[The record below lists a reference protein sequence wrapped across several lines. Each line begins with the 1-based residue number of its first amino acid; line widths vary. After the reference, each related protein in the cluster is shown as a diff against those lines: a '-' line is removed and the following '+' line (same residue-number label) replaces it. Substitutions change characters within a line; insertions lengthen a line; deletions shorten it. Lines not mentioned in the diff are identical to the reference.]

1 MEDCKPTSTLM
12 NQNEKF
18 NKEDGAGKVDEGL
31 YRSLIGCLMYLT
43 ATRPNIV
50 FVVSLLS
57 RYMHCASKI
66 HFQAEKRILRYVKGT
81 IDFGIRFQHE
91 QKFSLQGYSDSDWD
105 GCVDDMKGTSGYCF
119 SFGYGIFSWCS
130 RNQEIIAQPTV
141 EGKFMVV
148 QIRPFSLEKS

>member
-1 MEDCKPTSTLM
+1 M

-31 YRSLIGCLMYLT
+31 YRSLIGCLMYLI

-91 QKFSLQGYSDSDWD
+91 QKFSLQGYSDSYWD
-105 GCVDDMKGTSGYCF
+105 GCVDDMKGTLGYCF

-141 EGKFMVV
+141 EAKFMVV
-148 QIRPFSLEKS
+148 QISSFSLEKS